1 MAKRYYWLKMRE
13 DFFSDAKVKKLRRIA
28 GGDTYTVIYLKMLLL
43 SIRDAGIIKYEGVEP
58 TFAEELA
65 LKLDESED
73 NIAVTLSY
81 LMTHGLIE
89 VYENQYMLPEATQS
103 IGSETSGAARMRK
116 MRNSKKEQSFEAMY
130 GTDSQKVSHCD
141 GDIDIERDIEKEK
154 DIDLA
159 QRHDVTRA
167 EGALTRQTKNHFLPP
182 SINDI
187 EAYAKEN
194 GLVIDAQRFR
204 DYYAATG
211 WMRGNTPIRD
221 WQALARRWRERDN
234 GQHIE
239 QVAADDTSYI

>member
-1 MAKRYYWLKMRE
+1 MRE

-43 SIRDAGIIKYEGVEP
+43 SIREAGVIQYEGVEP

-73 NIAVTLSY
+73 NIAVTLSF

-89 VYENQYMLPEATQS
+89 VYDNRYMLPEATQS
-103 IGSETSGAARMRK
+103 IGSETSAAARMRK
-116 MRNSKKEQSFEAMY
+116 MRNSKKEQSLQEMY
-130 GTDSQKVSHCD
+130 GTHSQKVSQCY

-159 QRHDVTRA
+159 QRHNVTHE
-167 EGALTRQTKNHFLPP
+167 EGARTRQIKKQFSPP
-182 SINDI
+182 SIA
-187 EAYAKEN
+187 EVEGYAVEN
-194 GLVIDAQRFR
+194 GLTIDAQRFC

-221 WQALARRWRERDN
+221 WQALARGWKERGDN
-234 GQHIE
+234 GQHFE
-239 QVAADDTSYI
+239 QVAADDTSYV

>member
-1 MAKRYYWLKMRE
+1 MRE
-13 DFFSDAKVKKLRRIA
+13 DFFGDAKVKKLRRIA

-43 SIRDAGIIKYEGVEP
+43 SIRDAGIITYEGVEP

-65 LKLDESED
+65 LKLDETED

-81 LMTHGLIE
+81 LMAHNMIE
-89 VYENQYMLPEATQS
+89 VYDNQYMLPEATQS

-116 MRNSKKEQSFEAMY
+116 MRNSKKEQSFETMY
-130 GTDSQKVSHCD
+130 GTVSQEVSHCD
-141 GDIDIERDIEKEK
+141 GDIERDIEKEK

-159 QRHDVTRA
+159 RRHNVTPKD
-167 EGALTRQTKNHFLPP
+167 GALTRQTKNHFLSP
-182 SINDI
+182 SIKDI
-187 EAYAKEN
+187 EDYAKEN
-194 GLVIDAQRFR
+194 GIVIDAQRFR

-239 QVAADDTSYI
+239 QVEADDTSYI